1 MPIAHEES
9 MFHRGMASS
18 IEVFRLSWL
27 MDLKI
32 ILISGLCMVG
42 LSSFTQSSTSKPN
55 IVYIYAD
62 DLGAGELG
70 CYGQRK
76 IRTPH
81 LDRMACEGMRFTQHY
96 SGAPVCAPSRCMLM
110 TGRHAGHS
118 YIRGNYEMGGFEDEK
133 EGGQMP
139 LHENAYTLAKM
150 LKERGYATGLVG
162 KWGMGVTGTTGSPL
176 KHGFDHYF
184 GYLDQ
189 KQAHNHYPTHLW
201 EDDRIVPLRNRWVDV
216 HKSLDP
222 KTATKA
228 DFARF
233 QGADYAPQLMGDKA
247 VDFIRSNRG
256 RPFFLYFPIT
266 LPHLSLQ
273 VPDSFLRAYDGMFP
287 DSPYYGAKGY
297 AALQRPLS
305 AYAAMI
311 SFLDA
316 QVGRVLEALKANG
329 LDGNTLVMFSSDNG
343 NTFDVGGVQ
352 PEFFQGN
359 GGLRGLKMD
368 LYEGG
373 IRVPFLARWPGRIAA
388 HTVSDH
394 ISTQYDM
401 MATLSDLTGRMVE
414 GTDGI
419 SLWPLLSGH
428 PERQQRHGF
437 LYFEYPE
444 KGGQVA
450 VRIGDWKGVRRDV
463 RQNPN
468 APWELYNL
476 SSDPTEQKDLSAAQP
491 EVLQRMQAVAKREHV
506 HPHVMDWEFVDPK
519 IIR

>member
-1 MPIAHEES
+1 MDTKLLLLA
-9 MFHRGMASS
+9 GLAAMARPVAAQPVA
-18 IEVFRLSWL
+18 ER
-27 MDLKI
+27 
-32 ILISGLCMVG
+32 
-42 LSSFTQSSTSKPN
+42 PN
-55 IVYIYAD
+55 IIYIYAD
-62 DLGAGELG
+62 DLGFGELG
-70 CYGQRK
+70 CYGQRL

-81 LDRMACEGMRFTQHY
+81 LDRMAREGMRFTQHY

-110 TGRHAGHS
+110 TGRHSGHA

-139 LHENAYTLAKM
+139 LHENAYTVARM

-176 KHGFDHYF
+176 KHGFDHYY

-201 EDDRIVPLRNRWVDV
+201 EDDRRVPLRNAWVDV
-216 HKSLDP
+216 HQKLDP
-222 KTATKA
+222 VTATAA
-228 DFARF
+228 DYARF
-233 QGADYAPQLMGDKA
+233 SGTDYAPQRMGDKA
-247 VDFIRSNRG
+247 LAFIEANHRRK
-256 RPFFLYFPIT
+256 PFFLYFAIT

-273 VPDSFLRAYDGMFP
+273 VPDSFLHRYDGVFAEQ
-287 DSPYYGAKGY
+287 PYPGGKSY
-297 AALQRPLS
+297 APVQRPLS

-311 SFLDA
+311 TFLDA
-316 QVGRVLEALKANG
+316 QVGRILDRIKALG
-329 LDGNTLVMFSSDNG
+329 IERNTLVMFSSDNG
-343 NTFDVGGVQ
+343 NTFDIGGVQ
-352 PEFFQGN
+352 PEFFRGN

-388 HTVSDH
+388 NSVTEHV
-394 ISTQYDM
+394 STQYDM
-401 MATLSDLTGRMVE
+401 MATLSDITGGTVAD
-414 GTDGI
+414 TDGI

-463 RQNPN
+463 RKNPN
-468 APWELYNL
+468 APWELY
-476 SSDPTEQKDLSAAQP
+476 DLATDTAERRDVAAANP
-491 EVLQRMQAVAKREHV
+491 GILARMDAIVRREHA
-506 HPHVMDWEFVDPK
+506 HPHLMEWEFLDPK
-519 IIR
+519 K